1 MNLFVSDA
9 TKSNENH
16 AAAITRSA
24 TRKRPINA
32 RAYVRGVV
40 ALSMLLVWGAVAFSG
55 VLMWLAPEGQRS
67 GRALLLFG
75 WDKHFWGDVH
85 LWLSLTALGL
95 TAIHLIVD
103 WRALCGCVRYL
114 VRAHRAP
121 DRPCR

>member
-1 MNLFVSDA
+1 MAVETQANTHKQSIHSRVY
-9 TKSNENH
+9 
-16 AAAITRSA
+16 
-24 TRKRPINA
+24 A
-32 RAYVRGVV
+32 RGIV
-40 ALSMLLVWGAVAFSG
+40 ALLMMLVWSAVAFSG

-67 GRALLLFG
+67 GQALLLFD
-75 WDKHFWGDVH
+75 WSKHAWGDVH

-103 WRALCGCVRYL
+103 WRVLCGCVRYL

>member
-1 MNLFVSDA
+1 MAVVTQA
-9 TKSNENH
+9 KG
-16 AAAITRSA
+16 
-24 TRKRPINA
+24 RKRAISM
-32 RAYVRGVV
+32 RAYVRGIV
-40 ALSMLLVWGAVAFSG
+40 ALSMLLVWSAVAFSG

-85 LWLSLTALGL
+85 LWLSLTALSL
-95 TAIHLIVD
+95 TLIHLIVD

-121 DRPCR
+121 ERSCR